1 MELDLPCELLINWLK
16 KLPKT
21 VAFDS
26 HRMQEVYAPNVGILR
41 TINDTFLVKVLE

>member
-1 MELDLPCELLINWLK
+1 MEVDLGCELLIKWLK

-26 HRMQEVYAPNVGILR
+26 HRMQEIYSPNISLLR
-41 TINDTFLVKVLE
+41 MLNQSFLGKVS